1 MRIDRAVALG
11 GQAANFAGLV
21 RNQPQR
27 RGRQQEADAALADV
41 VLDHAEQPHTGR
53 AVDRHITRYER
64 VGRGCVEPGD
74 LLDTDV
80 AERLGPRER
89 VVAVRL
95 PPVDD
100 GAACLG
106 DLVEIGG
113 HLLHAHRQR
122 AQHAVRRRAVV
133 RRLEMLETLLRV
145 IDDPHVAA
153 RRDGDA
159 ARVRHLLQD
168 QHTGAG
174 IVRFDRSDRSGVAIA
189 DHDDIGGILP
199 SVGHGAGRHTLRG
212 HGRYP
217 WV

>member
-80 AERLGPRER
+80 AERLGPRKR

-113 HLLHAHRQR
+113 HLLHADRQR

-168 QHTGAG
+168 QHAGAG

-199 SVGHGAGRHTLRG
+199 SVGHGAGRHALRG

-217 WV
+217 WF